1 MAFYQKYRS
10 QKFSDL
16 IGQDHVRDTLLF
28 AIKSDKVSHAYLL
41 TGPRG
46 TGKTS
51 TARLLAKAVNCLTT
65 IEKTKRGET
74 VSGEPCNTCVSCVE
88 IAEGK
93 SVDIVEI
100 DAASHTGV
108 DDVRDLIEKAQYA
121 PVRAKNKIYII
132 DEVHMLSK
140 SAFNALLKTL
150 EEPPKHLVFIL
161 ATTEAYKLP
170 PTILSRV
177 QRYDFKR
184 VSKDDIAEN
193 LKKIAVAEKIEIGDD
208 ALELIALSAQG
219 GHRDAIVSLEKI
231 SSLEKKITL
240 ADAEN
245 ILGVADKKFV
255 FLFLGAIF
263 NARPEEGLK
272 IAHRLYEDGID
283 MVQFNKDV
291 LEGLRKI
298 LLFKESGKALFED
311 SAENIALIKDSSGK
325 IDTEKLIKLIETFIK
340 SGNLLKDIAYP
351 VLPVEMAIVESCEQ
365 LSTQHR
371 AFSMEQTA
379 ISPEEKKVKD
389 QLKESSISSQDDNQ
403 KKNVISTVVEKSFD
417 QLRTSSSDKGS
428 LDSSSK
434 DDIARDDKD
443 EKSSDKNDD
452 KISVKEMK
460 PDMLN
465 TDCRM
470 PDAETQTISVFQMT
484 DDIWDRVV
492 AAAKK
497 ENNSLAAL
505 LRDAKPLEYS
515 DTKLVLGV
523 KFKFHKDQI
532 SQSKHL
538 AILEKIF
545 CDITGN
551 KCVIA
556 CRLMD
561 AKPIRQLAETEP
573 VSGDE
578 LQKAAEEIFA

>member
-28 AIKSDKVSHAYLL
+28 AVKSGKVSHAYLL

-65 IEKTKRGET
+65 IEKMKEGEKA
-74 VSGEPCNTCVSCVE
+74 SGEPCNICTSCVE

-193 LKKIAVAEKIEIGDD
+193 LKKIAVAEKIDIGDD

-255 FLFLGAIF
+255 FQFLGAIF

-298 LLFKESGKALFED
+298 LLFRESGKPLFED
-311 SAENIALIKDSSGK
+311 SADNIALIKDLSDK
-325 IDTEKLIKLIETFIK
+325 TETGKLINLIEIFIK

-351 VLPVEMAIVESCEQ
+351 VLPVEMAVIESCEASQ
-365 LSTQHR
+365 NTEYRIQNTVEEEVKKDAKDS
-371 AFSMEQTA
+371 
-379 ISPEEKKVKD
+379 SPLAQNHKDDKKDKGDKVSGD
-389 QLKESSISSQDDNQ
+389 
-403 KKNVISTVVEKSFD
+403 VISTDLSRRAKAEVEKSLD
-417 QLRTSSSDKGS
+417 ERS

-434 DDIARDDKD
+434 DDIARDDKR
-443 EKSSDKNDD
+443 E
-452 KISVKEMK
+452 E
-460 PDMLN
+460 LA
-465 TDCRM
+465 T
-470 PDAETQTISVFQMT
+470 ETISVYQMT
-484 DDIWDRVV
+484 SDIWDKLI

-561 AKPIRQLAETEP
+561 AKPIRQLAETEA
-573 VSGDE
+573 VSGEE
-578 LQKAAEEIFA
+578 LQKAAEEIFS